1 MFDMET
7 DQILNEIFL
16 CVKGC
21 KHDGEVNFH
30 ATFGKFNIAGICT
43 Q

>member
-1 MFDMET
+1 MVDTET

-16 CVKGC
+16 YVKSY
-21 KHDGEVNFH
+21 KHGDEVNFH
-30 ATFGKFNIAGICT
+30 ATFGKFNIAGIYT